1 MTAAT
6 AWRLARPRPG
16 RGAIAAA
23 VAITGALVLY
33 VLHLLRATIE
43 WNVNLSSYIEQR
55 DLRLGVIT
63 AALLLSVPVLA
74 LALQAL
80 RMGSA
85 ERDRRTAALRLAGLT
100 PLELRIV
107 AGVEAGRAA
116 LVGGAWA
123 GPAYIGLWFV
133 AGVLPPDGARVA
145 DSPDVVDAFTWL
157 ALVPVLAVAGGLAGA
172 FVQTRRPERARPGRA
187 SFAGL
192 AVGSAIIAA
201 SLMVYAANGGIGL
214 LFTAVP
220 GLLVFAF
227 ACGPWLV
234 LGSARLLERR
244 PSAERLLA
252 ARRLRADP
260 HSAGRVAGVL
270 IVCGVAFSVEALLI
284 YQALADPEIVDTDNF
299 YAIGYSLAAAV
310 MLAGCAV
317 TVVTLLLGTA
327 DGLLAARR
335 PLAALN
341 VFGVDERTLLRV
353 LTRQLLATAV
363 PAVVLGA
370 LFGGATLIALISAVN
385 PAAFPAAGFALLIGG
400 AAALI
405 VGTVL
410 ALVTVLAVRLLR
422 PLVRA
427 AIDPQNLRAA

>member
-1 MTAAT
+1 
-6 AWRLARPRPG
+6 
-16 RGAIAAA
+16 
-23 VAITGALVLY
+23 
-33 VLHLLRATIE
+33 
-43 WNVNLSSYIEQR
+43 
-55 DLRLGVIT
+55 
-63 AALLLSVPVLA
+63 
-74 LALQAL
+74 
-80 RMGSA
+80 
-85 ERDRRTAALRLAGLT
+85 
-100 PLELRIV
+100 
-107 AGVEAGRAA
+107 
-116 LVGGAWA
+116 
-123 GPAYIGLWFV
+123 
-133 AGVLPPDGARVA
+133 
-145 DSPDVVDAFTWL
+145 
-157 ALVPVLAVAGGLAGA
+157 
-172 FVQTRRPERARPGRA
+172 
-187 SFAGL
+187 
-192 AVGSAIIAA
+192 
-201 SLMVYAANGGIGL
+201 
-214 LFTAVP
+214 
-220 GLLVFAF
+220 
-227 ACGPWLV
+227 V
-234 LGSARLLERR
+234 LGAARGLERR

-252 ARRLRADP
+252 ARRLRAEP
-260 HSAGRVAGVL
+260 HGAGRVAGVL

-284 YQALADPEIVDTDNF
+284 YQALADPYSEDPDNF
-299 YAIGYSLAAAV
+299 YVTGYSLAAKV

-385 PAAFPAAGFALLIGG
+385 PEALPAAGFALLIGG

-427 AIDPQNLRAA
+427 AIDPRNLRAA